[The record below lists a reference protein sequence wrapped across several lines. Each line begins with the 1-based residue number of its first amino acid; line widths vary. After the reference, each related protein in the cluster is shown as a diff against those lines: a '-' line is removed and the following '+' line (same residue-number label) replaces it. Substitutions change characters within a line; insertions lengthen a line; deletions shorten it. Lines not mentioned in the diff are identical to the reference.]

1 MHACITITL
10 LDSRNQHILSQLNFN
25 KINFLK
31 KKVFWVRQG
40 PDREQIPRPE
50 GAREVGLNGTQT
62 GELKGEGHMAR
73 MVSCCRGTQQRGS
86 CGINTM
92 ASLSVCLLPELPPSE
107 PPRGQSVRK
116 WVGVS
121 KLSLPG
127 PRGEWR
133 RVRVDLEGQMRDKV
147 MQIGCT
153 MKTRKCRKTEGNF
166 KRATG

>member
-1 MHACITITL
+1 
-10 LDSRNQHILSQLNFN
+10 
-25 KINFLK
+25 
-31 KKVFWVRQG
+31 
-40 PDREQIPRPE
+40 
-50 GAREVGLNGTQT
+50 
-62 GELKGEGHMAR
+62 
-73 MVSCCRGTQQRGS
+73 
-86 CGINTM
+86 M

-153 MKTRKCRKTEGNF
+153 MKTRRCRKTQGNF
-166 KRATG
+166 KRATRWKRTCVYVQCVFWYRTMVIFIISDYYSISCLCHMTFLPLKYKLEEVKEIIERFCDTVFSLWIEKKSSRF